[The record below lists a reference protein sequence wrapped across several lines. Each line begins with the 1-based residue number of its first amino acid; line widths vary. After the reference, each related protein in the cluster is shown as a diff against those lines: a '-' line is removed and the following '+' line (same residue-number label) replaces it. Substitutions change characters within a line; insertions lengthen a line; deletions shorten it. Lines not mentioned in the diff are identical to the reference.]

1 MHQTQASS
9 DFGLIRHRASVPF
22 SAAVPSVPPCRLRRL
37 LTGSVVPLLAVGCA
51 YLLIPAFGHAIWYDE
66 SYSVALTSHGWGG
79 IWNLGSLDVHPI
91 GYYMLLNLVR
101 LVFGE
106 HVVAYRLMSA
116 AASCALV
123 VAGYAMMRRGWGARR
138 MAVRGVGVLRPAVHA
153 HGVPDPHVLMGGAG
167 RHDVLPVR
175 DAHLHQ
181 GARQWARAR
190 DRVDRIRAVLPR
202 RRVPALLCGARRD
215 HHQCDRAR
223 RRMRTC
229 RGSRRCC
236 RRCAVCRRGIGF
248 VSSSQ

>member
-51 YLLIPAFGHAIWYDE
+51 YLLIPAFG
-66 SYSVALTSHGWGG
+66 
-79 IWNLGSLDVHPI
+79 
-91 GYYMLLNLVR
+91 
-101 LVFGE
+101 E

-123 VAGYAMMRRGWGARR
+123 VAGYAMMRRDWGARR
-138 MAVRGVGVLRPAVHA
+138 TAVRGVGVLRHAVHA
-153 HGVPDPHVLMGGAG
+153 HGVPDSHVLMGGAG

-215 HHQCDRAR
+215 HHQCDRAC

>member
-1 MHQTQASS
+1 M
-9 DFGLIRHRASVPF
+9 
-22 SAAVPSVPPCRLRRL
+22 
-37 LTGSVVPLLAVGCA
+37 
-51 YLLIPAFGHAIWYDE
+51 
-66 SYSVALTSHGWGG
+66 ALTSHGWSG

-123 VAGYAMMRRGWGARR
+123 VAGYAMMRRDWGARAARLFAALACFAPPFMR
-138 MAVRGVGVLRPAVHA
+138 MAFQIR
-153 HGVPDPHVLMGGAG
+153 MYSGGAG
-167 RHDVLPVR
+167 RRDVLPVR

-190 DRVDRIRAVLPR
+190 ERVDRIRAVLPR

-223 RRMRTC
+223 RRMRTR

-248 VSSSQ
+248 ISSSQ